1 MNKVKKF
8 IGGEWKTTSKK
19 LIENFKD
26 LENQT
31 VKVGESTLKDQMIDV
46 FKSYPETFFTQRN
59 FSERLNKRTQHINHI
74 LKELLKDQ
82 IILRSGSRKQ
92 YFYKLNK

>member
-1 MNKVKKF
+1 MK
-8 IGGEWKTTSKK
+8 EKTTSKNI
-19 LIENFKD
+19 IESFKD
-26 LENQT
+26 LEKQKSVVQT
-31 VKVGESTLKDQMIDV
+31 TLKDQMIDV

-92 YFYKLNK
+92 YFYQYNKKN